1 MRNNNQQKRTRG
13 RNNGNRR
20 SQNPLTRVYESNGP
34 DVKVRG
40 TAQHVVEK
48 YQQLARDAQATGDY
62 VAAENYLQHAEHY
75 YRIIAAA
82 QAQFGVQ
89 GQPYQRSDD
98 DEFDDEMDEGGSDNQ
113 PVYQAREQAP
123 RDNGQRDNGHRDGGQ
138 RDGGQRDGNQRDGGP
153 REGQRDFFRD
163 RDNRR
168 DNRERGQDRNQE
180 RGPDRNQERGPDR
193 SQEQRGQERAQ
204 DRGQERGQDRDRS
217 ERPDRPER
225 EPREGRWS
233 RESRPYRDN
242 RAPREGG
249 DAGYRD
255 PAQQPQPR
263 LGPEVEAEIGLPAF
277 ITQSGG
283 TAPVSPA
290 AARKTEAPADAV
302 EPKAVAAPAP
312 VAAPVAPAP
321 AAPVEAPPAAEAPA
335 PKTRTRAA
343 KPAAAVAPEE
353 APADDTEGRAPRTR
367 RRRYR
372 RSDTEGEGEGSEPAA
387 AEVAE

>member
-48 YQQLARDAQATGDY
+48 YQQLARDAQASGDH

-89 GQPYQRSDD
+89 GQPYQRNDD
-98 DEFDDEMDEGGSDNQ
+98 DDFDDEMDEGGAEPQ
-113 PVYQAREQAP
+113 AYQVREPQAP
-123 RDNGQRDNGHRDGGQ
+123 RENGYRENGHRE
-138 RDGGQRDGNQRDGGP
+138 GGP
-153 REGQRDFFRD
+153 RDGQRDFPRD

-168 DNRERGQDRNQE
+168 DNRERGSDRYQDRNQ
-180 RGPDRNQERGPDR
+180 DRNQDRGQDR
-193 SQEQRGQERAQ
+193 NQDRNQDRHAERGQER
-204 DRGQERGQDRDRS
+204 DRG
-217 ERPDRPER
+217 DRPER
-225 EPREGRWS
+225 NEGREGRWS
-233 RESRPYRDN
+233 RDNRPYRDN

-249 DAGYRD
+249 EGGYRD

-263 LGPEVEAEIGLPAF
+263 LGPDVEAEIGLPAF

-283 TAPVSPA
+283 AAPVTPA
-290 AARKTEAPADAV
+290 APRRNEAPAEATEAKAPEAPIPAAV
-302 EPKAVAAPAP
+302 PVSQPVAEPAPAEAAAPAAPAP
-312 VAAPVAPAP
+312 KAPG
-321 AAPVEAPPAAEAPA
+321 
-335 PKTRTRAA
+335 RSRAA
-343 KPAAAVAPEE
+343 KAAAVPAPEE
-353 APADDTEGRAPRTR
+353 APAEDGEARAPRTR

-372 RSDTEGEGEGSEPAA
+372 RADAEGEGEGADTAP